1 MELSL
6 ADLARALAFLLS
18 DGQAGPPDPQT
29 WTRQQTTQ
37 ALQAI
42 SQARAEKY
50 SRIMQ
55 PWKPYR
61 KNTVFD
67 TSLPE
72 AVDTDTKPEIDRRQ
86 WNRHPCLAGRQA
98 EQDAEHEE

>member
-6 ADLARALAFLLS
+6 ADLARALAFL
-18 DGQAGPPDPQT
+18 PPDPQT

-72 AVDTDTKPEIDRRQ
+72 AEDTDTKPEIDRRERD
-86 WNRHPCLAGRQA
+86 RHPD
-98 EQDAEHEE
+98 EQRK

>member
-6 ADLARALAFLLS
+6 ADLARALAFL
-18 DGQAGPPDPQT
+18 PPDPQT

-55 PWKPYR
+55 PWKPYQ
-61 KNTVFD
+61 KNTVLPVSS
-67 TSLPE
+67 TNLPE
-72 AVDTDTKPEIDRRQ
+72 AVDSEGTEPEIERR
-86 WNRHPCLAGRQA
+86 WRNRHP
-98 EQDAEHEE
+98 EQEPE